1 MASVIALLG
10 TFLEDFQTWDYFPQT
25 AKVSEVR
32 LKIILYVNGSVRIL
46 MGLGQYCGVRC
57 YTQGGRDTLPQDSHN
72 AQMRNL
78 LAENYH

>member
-25 AKVSEVR
+25 AKVSEVT

-46 MGLGQYCGVRC
+46 VGLGHYCGVRC